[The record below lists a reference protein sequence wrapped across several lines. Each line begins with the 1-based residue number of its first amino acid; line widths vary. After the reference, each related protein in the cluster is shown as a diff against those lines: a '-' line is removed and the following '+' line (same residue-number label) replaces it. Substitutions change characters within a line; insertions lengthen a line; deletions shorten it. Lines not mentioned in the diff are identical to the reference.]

1 MPGTGDVRQ
10 TLKLSAD
17 GAATVAVRDRHQA
30 TGPGDIVDVHAVVG
44 TAPAGSALTFQVR
57 VEGVVAATGSI
68 PAGQTEVDVA
78 VAAPVAFTEG
88 QTIDL
93 NITAVG
99 SGTAGSDLDVT
110 VEYVNR

>member
-44 TAPAGSALTFQVR
+44 TAPTGGPLTFEVR
-57 VEGVVAATGSI
+57 VEGVVAATGTI
-68 PAGQTEVDVA
+68 AAGTTEVDVA
-78 VAAPVAFTEG
+78 VPAPVAFTEG
-88 QTIDL
+88 QTLDL

-99 SGTAGSDLDVT
+99 PTVAGSDLDVT